1 VFFVPIGG
9 YFTMSIDEAVE
20 ALKIIKPKLSI
31 PMHYNTFP
39 QIKADPEEFEKKA
52 NKEGF
57 KVKVLK
63 IGEELEV

>member
-1 VFFVPIGG
+1 
-9 YFTMSIDEAVE
+9 MA
-20 ALKIIKPKLSI
+20 I

-39 QIKADPEEFEKKA
+39 QIKADPEEFKNKA

-57 KVKVLK
+57 KIKVLK